1 MSPLEAQI
9 REIYGRVTYTHK
21 THEKAADQALDRLSC
36 IKTVEIVLAAITTTT
51 SLSTLF
57 SDKALL
63 EVVAAV
69 FSTILLGITL
79 YNRDYN
85 LGEIAQKHREAAA
98 SIWLEREKTLSL
110 LTDLKSG
117 QLDAE
122 TAASIRDKIN
132 IKLSQIYKSAP
143 STSAKAYKAAQT
155 ALKFNEELTF
165 TVAEIDHLLPEELRS
180 DRGDG

>member
-1 MSPLEAQI
+1 MSPLESQI
-9 REIYGRVTYTHK
+9 REMYGRVTYTHK

-36 IKTVEIVLAAITTTT
+36 IKTVEIVLAALTTTT
-51 SLSTLF
+51 ILSTLF

-63 EVVAAV
+63 EIVAAI

-98 SIWLEREKTLSL
+98 SIWLSREKTLSL

-117 QLDAE
+117 LLDGQ
-122 TAASIRDKIN
+122 TAATKRDEIN
-132 IKLSQIYKSAP
+132 NKLAQIYKSAP
-143 STSAKAYKAAQT
+143 STSEKAYKAAQV
-155 ALKFNEELTF
+155 ALKFNQEMTF
-165 TVAEIDHLLPEELRS
+165 SAPEIDQLLPETLRS
-180 DRGDG
+180 ARDDG